1 MKSLTFKQA
10 EILDWLIDFQ
20 IEKGWPPTIREIGAH
35 FEIGS
40 LRGATVHL
48 EALQRKGFIARDNTP
63 RSIKVLRNRH
73 GELMSERT
81 CRHCG
86 GKL

>member
-10 EILDWLIDFQ
+10 NLLDYLIDFQ
-20 IEKGWPPTIREIGAH
+20 EEKGRPPTIRELM
-35 FEIGS
+35 EPLNVTS
-40 LRGATVHL
+40 LRGVTVHL
-48 EALQRKGFIARDNTP
+48 DALHRKGFLTRDP
-63 RSIKVLRNRH
+63 SARSIKVLRNRH

-81 CRHCG
+81 CPHCG